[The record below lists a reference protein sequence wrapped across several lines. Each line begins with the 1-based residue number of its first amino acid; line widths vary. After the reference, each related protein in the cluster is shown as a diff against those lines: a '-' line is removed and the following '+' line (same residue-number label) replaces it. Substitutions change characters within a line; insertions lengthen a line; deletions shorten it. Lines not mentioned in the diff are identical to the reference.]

1 MKEDLAGVLCKFL
14 ALSMPSPSSGP
25 KARSRKLVSSEFSHF
40 WVTFHASLHFLTKV
54 VMNFCG
60 HCCSS
65 LPKLQVSSWELTCI
79 TEVASFGILL
89 ALKYP
94 RRRNSSQTF
103 WCFSKKNM
111 LTLSPSRGVNSA
123 FSCLPKGFNNL
134 LTNLRALD
142 FLGNWN
148 LMPSLVH
155 TKEEFWPTRTFPT
168 SAPSSSIILLSGWRY
183 SSPRCLC
190 SSKKS
195 MLTFSKHIQND
206 LEEEGRTDVDKVLI
220 GQNSP
225 MRTFPTSAPPSSI
238 LLAKVLVLKQK
249 VYAHL
254 LSTPTKWPRGRR

>member
-25 KARSRKLVSSEFSHF
+25 KARSRKLVSSEFSHS

-103 WCFSKKNM
+103 WCFSKKKHAYPVSFTGRKFSF
-111 LTLSPSRGVNSA
+111 LLLAKGIQQFADEPPGFGFLGKLKLDALSCPHQG
-123 FSCLPKGFNNL
+123 GI
-134 LTNLRALD
+134 LTNEDLS
-142 FLGNWN
+142 NI
-148 LMPSLVH
+148 
-155 TKEEFWPTRTFPT
+155 
-168 SAPSSSIILLSGWRY
+168 SSIFFYHFAEW
-183 SSPRCLC
+183 
-190 SSKKS
+190 
-195 MLTFSKHIQND
+195 
-206 LEEEGRTDVDKVLI
+206 LEV
-220 GQNSP
+220 
-225 MRTFPTSAPPSSI
+225 
-238 LLAKVLVLKQK
+238 LLAKVLVFKQK

-254 LSTPTKWPRGRR
+254 L